1 MLGAMQSLVK
11 PIGRILIQ
19 RHNVAAMSSLAKYK
33 FETLEVT
40 SPNEF
45 VYHVQLNRPK
55 KLNAMNSTFWREM
68 SECFKG
74 ISTDGDCRT
83 VVISANGKHFTA
95 GLDLSDMGELM
106 TILMG
111 DEDVS
116 RRFRMLDSFVSK
128 CQDSFTSME
137 KCNKPVI
144 AAVHSACIGAGVDM
158 ISAADIRL
166 CTQDAYFQIKEV
178 DLGLAADLGTLQ
190 RMPKIIGNDSLVREL
205 AYTARK
211 MYADEAL
218 RVGMIGRIFRDKE
231 AMVQS
236 ALEMATVIASKSPVA
251 VQGSKEQLNYARD
264 HTVDEGLRN
273 MVLWNA
279 AHLQSEDVR
288 VAAMAQMDRSAPP
301 PTFSKL

>member
-1 MLGAMQSLVK
+1 MQSLVK
-11 PIGRILIQ
+11 PIGEIWYNSYRFLRKFHFFIVIEGRILIQ

-55 KLNAMNSTFWREM
+55 KLNAMNSTFWRCSIILNFSTCIKLIGNVLDTREM

-137 KCNKPVI
+137 KV
-144 AAVHSACIGAGVDM
+144 
-158 ISAADIRL
+158 L
-166 CTQDAYFQIKEV
+166 
-178 DLGLAADLGTLQ
+178 
-190 RMPKIIGNDSLVREL
+190 
-205 AYTARK
+205 
-211 MYADEAL
+211 
-218 RVGMIGRIFRDKE
+218 
-231 AMVQS
+231 
-236 ALEMATVIASKSPVA
+236 
-251 VQGSKEQLNYARD
+251 D
-264 HTVDEGLRN
+264 HR
-273 MVLWNA
+273 
-279 AHLQSEDVR
+279 
-288 VAAMAQMDRSAPP
+288 
-301 PTFSKL
+301 